1 MTRGPALVLAGAVVL
16 LVAILALAVGATV
29 ADPGPGGGAAELVP
43 ASALAFARLSTDPD
57 DAAARRLARL
67 APRIPGYLRL
77 RDAALT
83 AVSPAPG
90 AFDLRRD
97 VRPWLGDEAAVALV
111 ELGGGRF
118 GSLAIARVRNRP
130 RAEALLQRI
139 AGSRPGV
146 RYGETVVRRFGG
158 NAAAFVRGFLV
169 AGPELAV
176 QRSIDA
182 ARGDTPSLARSRAFQ
197 RALEG
202 VRRPAEVYVSAR
214 GLRARGGLAR
224 LLDHPR
230 LRALGAAAGADARG
244 LRVRVRSTGTG
255 GEQFRP
261 TLAARVP
268 AGAVA
273 LVTAPD
279 LGRAVAAAQRAGAGA
294 ALDSVRTAI
303 GEGAALD
310 LDRDLLGKL
319 SGGFAAWLA
328 PGDAAPVIGL
338 AAHTGDPDGLRVA
351 LARLQ
356 GPIARLLAEDA
367 GAPPVFATREI
378 AGAAAYTLDV
388 ADGFQPTYTVAGETA
403 VLATSPSAVEAFLD
417 RRGPRL
423 ESTRGFRAAVPEVPA
438 EIESLGFFDVR
449 QLLTLGEQTGL
460 TAEDLHPVH
469 AASAVIQREEDDTT
483 AELFFEIP

>member
-1 MTRGPALVLAGAVVL
+1 MKDRAPVAVLAGCVAL
-16 LVAILALAVGATV
+16 LAGILALAVTATV
-29 ADPGPGGGAAELVP
+29 ADPGPGGGAAQLVP

-57 DAAARRLARL
+57 DPAARRLARL

-111 ELGGGRF
+111 DLGGGRF
-118 GSLAIARVRNRP
+118 GSLAIASVRNRP

-139 AGSRPGV
+139 AGSRPGL
-146 RYGETVVRRFGG
+146 RYGKTVVRRFGG

-176 QRSIDA
+176 QRSLDV
-182 ARGDTPSLARSRAFQ
+182 ARGDTPSLARSRAFP

-202 VRRPAEVYVSAR
+202 SRRPAEVYVSPR

-230 LRALGAAAGADARG
+230 LTELGAAAGADTRG

-273 LVTAPD
+273 LVAAPD
-279 LGRAVAAAQRAGAGA
+279 VGRAVAAAQRAGAGA
-294 ALDSVRTAI
+294 TLDSVRTALS
-303 GEGAALD
+303 EGAALD

-338 AAHTGDPDGLRVA
+338 AAHTGDPGGLRVA

-356 GPIARLLAEDA
+356 DPVARLLAEDA
-367 GAPPVFATREI
+367 EAPPVFSTREI
-378 AGAAAYTLDV
+378 AGTDAYTLNV
-388 ADGFQPTYTVAGETA
+388 AEGFQPTYAVAGDTA

-423 ESTRGFRAAVPEVPA
+423 ESTRGFRAVPKVPA